1 MENLTRKP
9 PAFSG
14 KMGEKKF
21 RVYDTDFD
29 PTTGHFLG
37 AMIFERERTPY
48 SVEGHLRREE
58 NKFDFAIMPSMYFD
72 LEIKTPIFFTMNGD
86 ISSGKTVGG
95 RYGDKPDKNS
105 VCEITIYK
113 NFDEK

>member
-58 NKFDFAIMPSMYFD
+58 NKFDFAIIPSVYLDM
-72 LEIKTPIFFTMNGD
+72 EIKKPVFFAMRGE
-86 ISSGKTVGG
+86 ISTSKNISG
-95 RYGDKPDKNS
+95 RYGDSPDANS
-105 VCEITIYK
+105 ECEITIYK